1 MTKMEIRSVIMSY
14 LDVKP
19 EQKVLDIGA
28 GTGSVIIQLKKT
40 FPSIEA
46 YAIEKTES
54 GCQLILEN
62 ANKHHV
68 KIHIKHADAPYYDLD
83 RHLSFDRIYIGGT
96 GHKFTE
102 IMRWL
107 EERHL
112 KAESIL
118 VFSALTIES
127 QQEILSYLFNKPE
140 LFKDIEASYIQAS
153 RMEMLSEYHY
163 FKPLNPCMVI
173 KCIVGGNHV

>member
-54 GCQLILEN
+54 GCQLI
-62 ANKHHV
+62 
-68 KIHIKHADAPYYDLD
+68 
-83 RHLSFDRIYIGGT
+83 
-96 GHKFTE
+96 
-102 IMRWL
+102 
-107 EERHL
+107 
-112 KAESIL
+112 
-118 VFSALTIES
+118 
-127 QQEILSYLFNKPE
+127 
-140 LFKDIEASYIQAS
+140 
-153 RMEMLSEYHY
+153 
-163 FKPLNPCMVI
+163 
-173 KCIVGGNHV
+173 